1 MFNAFIKFYKSVC
14 YHWHVN
20 KLLSQLANHETQ
32 TAVSDL
38 TVISLLTAFLQS
50 QSPCSVDVLQG
61 GVEKVSQPLWGLHA
75 HPLHQRECKGYDDSL
90 LG

>member
-1 MFNAFIKFYKSVC
+1 MFNAFILFFRSVW
-14 YHWHVN
+14 HWHV

-32 TAVSDL
+32 TAVSDV
-38 TVISLLTAFLQS
+38 TVISLETACLQS

-61 GVEKVSQPLWGLHA
+61 SVEKVSQPLWGLHA

-90 LG
+90 PG